1 MRGLRVPLLAAALLF
16 AAAASLA
23 AAPRV
28 EIAITGQLVEMTL
41 VETTPA
47 VALAQLAA
55 AAGFSL
61 EGADALPQT
70 PISTRLKGPLERVIA
85 ALTDPVSRV
94 ASYAAAEPAH
104 LTRLVLL
111 GGAGAPQLAARS
123 AEMEDP
129 LPSDAAVGASRAG
142 SAALRHQLRTTLGLR
157 LP

>member
-1 MRGLRVPLLAAALLF
+1 MRGRRVSLLVAALVC
-16 AAAASLA
+16 AAAAPVL

-28 EIAITGQLVEMTL
+28 EIAITGQMVELTL

-47 VALAQLAA
+47 VALARLAA
-55 AAGFSL
+55 AAGFSV
-61 EGADALPQT
+61 EGAEALPQA
-70 PISTRLKGPLERVIA
+70 PISTRLKGSLERVIA

-111 GGAGAPQLAARS
+111 GGPSVPQLAART
-123 AEMEDP
+123 AERQDP
-129 LPSDAAVGASRAG
+129 QPSDAAVGASLTG
-142 SAALRHQLRTTLGLR
+142 SAALRQQLRTTLGLK